1 MSRQSAVRFNSTSI
15 PDFTTWPSAE
25 STKRQGMTR
34 GTHTVGRMPNERQQR
49 MRASAP
55 EGRFDLRHDRCS
67 RISKINWLLRSL
79 LLVVTIAF
87 LIAWAAIGHAAT
99 PDPEALLKRSDTY
112 RNGWPAYTLRV
123 KITNFES
130 GKSDEESLYQVSQKG
145 TDKTYVEFMSPRD
158 KGRHLLM
165 LGDDMWIYL
174 PDTSRP
180 VRITPLERLSGD
192 ASNGDIARTNY
203 AVDYTAAYVR
213 DEKVG
218 NENCYVLDLAAKRK
232 GATYQRIL
240 YWVRVEDARP
250 VRAEFYLTSGKHIKS
265 ATFDEYAPSGGKMLL
280 RRLTLYDEIR
290 HNSHSVLDYSSAAPR
305 ELPDKLF
312 YQGRSDRF

>member
-1 MSRQSAVRFNSTSI
+1 MYRPMSKV
-15 PDFTTWPSAE
+15 
-25 STKRQGMTR
+25 
-34 GTHTVGRMPNERQQR
+34 
-49 MRASAP
+49 
-55 EGRFDLRHDRCS
+55 DLT
-67 RISKINWLLRSL
+67 LRSFL
-79 LLVVTIAF
+79 LLVTIAF

-99 PDPEALLKRSDTY
+99 PDAEALLKRSDTY

-130 GKSDEESLYQVSQKG
+130 DKSDEESLYEVSQKG

-192 ASNGDIARTNY
+192 ASNGDVARTNY
-203 AVDYTAAYVR
+203 AIDYSAAYVR
-213 DEKVG
+213 EEKIG
-218 NENCYVLDLAAKRK
+218 AENCYVLDLAAKRK
-232 GATYQRIL
+232 GATYQRIR
-240 YWVRVEDARP
+240 YWVRAEDARP

-265 ATFDEYAPSGGKMLL
+265 ATFDEFANSGGKLL
-280 RRLTLYDEIR
+280 LKKLTLYDEIR
-290 HNSHSVLDYSSAAPR
+290 HNSHSVLEYSNMMSR
-305 ELPDKLF
+305 NLPDKLF